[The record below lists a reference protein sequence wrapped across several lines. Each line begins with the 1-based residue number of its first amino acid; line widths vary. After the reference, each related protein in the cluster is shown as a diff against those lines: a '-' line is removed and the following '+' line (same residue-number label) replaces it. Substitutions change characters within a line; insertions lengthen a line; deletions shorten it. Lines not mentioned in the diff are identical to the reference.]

1 MKKLEISQIQLLAA
15 IVELGAIAV
24 EKFESDKMIEDAHQ
38 LVQKNMLVEHDGHL
52 SATTR
57 GSELIRVATSGM
69 EFKSMI
75 PQMKFITLTS
85 LTHRLFEHFVSSGFH
100 INVILK
106 NLKEDEFEY
115 FVRELEE
122 AIEKRKAKTE
132 KENRDIDDSSQK
144 LSETV
149 EE

>member
-1 MKKLEISQIQLLAA
+1 MNELPSLTNIIHSLSVPKQIQETD
-15 IVELGAIAV
+15 IDELR
-24 EKFESDKMIEDAHQ
+24 ESIYLIIDDFISNNIEEYRYKD
-38 LVQKNMLVEHDGHL
+38 
-52 SATTR
+52 
-57 GSELIRVATSGM
+57 
-69 EFKSMI
+69 F
-75 PQMKFITLTS
+75 
-85 LTHRLFEHFVSSGFH
+85 THRLFEHFVSSGFH